1 MVSHIIFQPVTSL
14 SVSSIDMERCR
25 LYPTRHRGADGHLHT
40 AYMDVESEL
49 DAEEWTEHFE
59 RLEVELQLVSTPL
72 RAFLRDESNEPSRKL
87 RHVRQT
93 IVCKA
98 DNIKFSKYY
107 FRNNVMHVV

>member
-1 MVSHIIFQPVTSL
+1 
-14 SVSSIDMERCR
+14 MERCR

-98 DNIKFSKYY
+98 DNITFNIGKQYR
-107 FRNNVMHVV
+107 RNGLKQCHARRLMKLSAR